1 MKGAKKLTKLKSA
14 LKKLPS
20 SFTNSNNN
28 NNNDS
33 TTGESEA
40 TGKLHP
46 VYVGKSRRR
55 YLVRSDVIEHP
66 LFQVLVDK
74 SNVGCEDGGGISV
87 DCEVVLFDHLLWV
100 LENADSYLVS
110 VGELVEF
117 YTSY

>member
-1 MKGAKKLTKLKSA
+1 MMGAKKLTKLKSA

-20 SFTNSNNN
+20 SFTNR
-28 NNNDS
+28 NNNDSNS

-46 VYVGKSRRR
+46 VYVGKSRRP
-55 YLVRSDVIEHP
+55 YLVSSDVIDHP

-74 SNVGCEDGGGISV
+74 SNGGCDGGIISV

-117 YTSY
+117 YTSTY

>member
-20 SFTNSNNN
+20 FTKRS
-28 NNNDS
+28 NDS
-33 TTGESEA
+33 ISTTTGESEA
-40 TGKLHP
+40 TGGKLHP
-46 VYVGKSRRR
+46 VYVGKTHRR
-55 YLVRSDVIEHP
+55 YLVSSDVIDHP
-66 LFQVLVDK
+66 LFQVLVNK
-74 SNVGCEDGGGISV
+74 SNGCDGGVSV

-117 YTSY
+117 YSSY

>member
-20 SFTNSNNN
+20 SFTNRNNN
-28 NNNDS
+28 DNDS

-55 YLVRSDVIEHP
+55 YLVSSDVIDHP

-74 SNVGCEDGGGISV
+74 SNGCCDGGISV

-117 YTSY
+117 YTTY

>member
-20 SFTNSNNN
+20 SFTNRNS
-28 NNNDS
+28 NDS

-55 YLVRSDVIEHP
+55 YLVGSDVIDHP

-74 SNVGCEDGGGISV
+74 SKSGCDGDGGISV
-87 DCEVVLFDHLLWV
+87 ECEVVLFDHLLWV

-117 YTSY
+117 YTTSY

>member
-20 SFTNSNNN
+20 SFTNRNS
-28 NNNDS
+28 NDS
-33 TTGESEA
+33 TTGESEV

-55 YLVRSDVIEHP
+55 YLVSSDVIDHP

-74 SNVGCEDGGGISV
+74 SNGGCDGDGGISV
-87 DCEVVLFDHLLWV
+87 ECEVVLFDHLLWV

-110 VGELVEF
+110 VGEMVEF
-117 YTSY
+117 YATSY